1 MEEASCGELVAC
13 IKSESKA
20 EIRPP
25 SRNSEHLGSH
35 RQKSASAICY
45 LSMPMFL
52 LQLGNNDFLP
62 LLPSKSFKKILF
74 IYLFI
79 WEGGDGKKKERERNF
94 NVREKHWSIASHTHP
109 NQGPTH
115 NPDMYPEWESNWW
128 HFALWDDTQPTE
140 PHQSGLGQ
148 ILSVVEL
155 SNEIC
160 EVVPKLILSVI
171 TNSIRYKFLSA
182 SD

>member
-35 RQKSASAICY
+35 RQKSASAICC
-45 LSMPMFL
+45 LSMTMFL
-52 LQLGNNDFLP
+52 LQPGNNDFLP

-79 WEGGDGKKKERERNF
+79 YLFIWEGGEGKKKERERNF
-94 NVREKHWSIASHTHP
+94 NLREKH
-109 NQGPTH
+109 
-115 NPDMYPEWESNWW
+115 
-128 HFALWDDTQPTE
+128 
-140 PHQSGLGQ
+140 
-148 ILSVVEL
+148 
-155 SNEIC
+155 
-160 EVVPKLILSVI
+160 
-171 TNSIRYKFLSA
+171 
-182 SD
+182 